1 MTTTESLFPW
11 PAAKLVPLPLGA
23 IRPLGWLRDQLRVQA
38 DGLSGHLDEFWPS
51 VADSRWIGGGSEGWE
66 RGPYWLDGIVPLA
79 FLLDDA
85 ALKAK
90 AQRWIDYILE
100 HQHADGWLG
109 EIEDS
114 HEGEGQ
120 HVLDPWPIF
129 VLLKAMTQWQEAT
142 GDARIIPAMQRVLRR
157 IGALLDEQPLASW
170 AAMRW
175 FELSVSL
182 QWLHARTGE
191 TWLLNLSRK
200 VQMQGYDWGAHFAD
214 FKYTGKSTEWTLENH
229 VVNNAMAL
237 KEPAL
242 RLPRDAGGGDTAKQ
256 WMAALDRYHGQ
267 AAGVFS
273 GDESLAGLNPSQ
285 GTETCAVVEYL
296 YSLEVLLSAFGDPA
310 LGDRLERIA
319 FNALPAP
326 FKSDMWARQYDQQA
340 NQVVCKLAPDGERIY
355 TNNHADSNLFSLEGN
370 FGCCT
375 ANMHQGWPK
384 LVSHLWMATEE
395 GGLAA
400 VAYGPCEVSA
410 TVGGRLVTII
420 EETDYPF
427 RGEIRFKVRT
437 ATPVTFP
444 LQLRIPQWAAGATF
458 TIGRSAGSPAEL
470 GTFTSMRLPAEPGT
484 FTTVQWDWVEGDIL
498 TLHLPMTVRTER
510 GFQDSV
516 RLVRG
521 PLVFS
526 LQIGEEFRQIGGE
539 APHADWEVYPT
550 TPWNYGLAL
559 VEGEITVQEGP
570 ISAVPFAPE
579 APPVTLTAPARRVSI
594 WETHRS
600 CAAPPPDGVV
610 ITVEPLEQ
618 VTLIPYGS
626 GHLRVT
632 DFPEAKGEG

>member
-1 MTTTESLFPW
+1 MTTTEAPSAW
-11 PAAKLVPLPLGA
+11 PAPALAPLPLGA

-38 DGLSGHLDEFWPS
+38 DGLSGHLDEFWAS
-51 VADSRWIGGGSEGWE
+51 IADSKWIGGESEGWE
-66 RGPYWLDGIVPLA
+66 RGPYWLDGVVPLA
-79 FLLDDA
+79 VLTGDA
-85 ALKAK
+85 ALTAK
-90 AQRWIDYILE
+90 VQRWMDYILD
-100 HQHADGWLG
+100 HQHPDGWLG
-109 EIEDS
+109 VLEDA
-114 HEGEGQ
+114 HQGEGQ

-142 GDARIIPAMQRVLRR
+142 GDTRIIPAMQRVLRR
-157 IGALLDEQPLASW
+157 IDSLLDERPLESW

-182 QWLHARTGE
+182 DWLHTRTGE
-191 TWLLNLSRK
+191 PWLAALSRK
-200 VQMQGYDWGAHFAD
+200 AQAQGYDWPAHFAG
-214 FKYTGKSTEWTLENH
+214 FRYTEKQPQWNLENH

-242 RLPRDAGGGDTAKQ
+242 RLPRDPDCGNLAKQ
-256 WMAALDRYHGQ
+256 WMAVLDRYHGQ

-296 YSLEVLLSAFGDPA
+296 YSLEVLLSAFGDAA

-384 LVSHLWMATEE
+384 LVSHLWMGTLD

-400 VAYGPCEVSA
+400 VAYGPCEVHTTIA
-410 TVGGRLVTII
+410 GQQVTII

-427 RGEIRFKVRT
+427 RDQIRFTVRT
-437 ATPVTFP
+437 AAPVAFP
-444 LQLRIPQWAAGATF
+444 IRLRIPAWAAGATF
-458 TIGRSAGSPAEL
+458 QVDSA
-470 GTFTSMRLPAEPGT
+470 MRLPAEPGT
-484 FTTVQWDWVEGDIL
+484 FTTVYWNWQDGSTL
-498 TLHLPMTVRTER
+498 TLNLPMTVRTER

-516 RLVRG
+516 RLLRG

-526 LQIGEEFRQIGGE
+526 LQIGEEFRQLKGE

-559 VEGEITVQEGP
+559 TEGEIAVGEAPIGP
-570 ISAVPFAPE
+570 VPFAPN
-579 APPVTLTAPARRVSI
+579 AAPVTLTAPARRVSM
-594 WETHRS
+594 WEMHWN

-610 ITVEPLEQ
+610 ATVEPLEDI
-618 VTLIPYGS
+618 TLIPYGS

-632 DFPEAKGEG
+632 DFPEATGRK

>member
-1 MTTTESLFPW
+1 MTTTDEASTGW
-11 PAAKLVPLPLGA
+11 PAPALAPLPLGA
-23 IRPLGWLRDQLRVQA
+23 IRPTGWLRDQLRIQA

-51 VADSRWIGGGSEGWE
+51 VADSKWIGGASEGWE
-66 RGPYWLDGIVPLA
+66 RGPYWLDGLVPLA
-79 FLLDDA
+79 VLLDDA
-85 ALKAK
+85 RLKAK
-90 AQRWIDYILE
+90 AQHWMDYILG
-100 HQHADGWLG
+100 HQHPDGWLG
-109 EIEDS
+109 VIEDD
-114 HEGEGQ
+114 HEGSGQ

-157 IGALLDEQPLASW
+157 IDALLEGKPLESW
-170 AAMRW
+170 AAFRW

-191 TWLLNLSRK
+191 AWLLELSAK
-200 VQMQGYDWGAHFAD
+200 AQAQGYDWVAHFAD
-214 FKYTGKSTEWTLENH
+214 FKYTHKSTQWILENH

-242 RLPRDAGGGDTAKQ
+242 HLPRDPDGGGTAAE
-256 WMAALDRYHGQ
+256 WMATLDRYHGQ

-296 YSLEVLLSAFGDPA
+296 YSLEVLLSAFGVAA

-340 NQVVCKLAPDGERIY
+340 NQVVCKLAPDGERVY

-384 LVSHLWMATEE
+384 FVSHLWMATL
-395 GGLAA
+395 GAGLAA
-400 VAYGPCEVSA
+400 VAYGPCEVQA
-410 TVGGRLVTII
+410 VIAGQRVTII

-427 RGEIRFKVRT
+427 RDQVRFTVRT
-437 ATPVTFP
+437 AAPVAFP
-444 LQLRIPQWAAGATF
+444 LLLRVPAWVGGATV
-458 TIGRSAGSPAEL
+458 TLGAEAADV
-470 GTFTSMRLPAEPGT
+470 SPGT
-484 FTTVQWDWVEGDIL
+484 FHAVERTWRDGDTL
-498 TLHLPMTVRTER
+498 SLHLPMTVRTER

-516 RLVRG
+516 RVLRG

-526 LQIGEEFRQIGGE
+526 LQIGEEFRQVGGE
-539 APHADWEVYPT
+539 APHADWEVHPT

-559 VEGEITVQEGP
+559 GEGEITVREATIGP
-570 ISAVPFAPE
+570 VPFGPDDS
-579 APPVTLTAPARRVSI
+579 PVSLTVPARRVPM
-594 WETHRS
+594 WELHRN
-600 CAAPPPDGVV
+600 CAAPPPDGMVV
-610 ITVEPLEQ
+610 TVEPLEE

-632 DFPEAKGEG
+632 DFPEATGR